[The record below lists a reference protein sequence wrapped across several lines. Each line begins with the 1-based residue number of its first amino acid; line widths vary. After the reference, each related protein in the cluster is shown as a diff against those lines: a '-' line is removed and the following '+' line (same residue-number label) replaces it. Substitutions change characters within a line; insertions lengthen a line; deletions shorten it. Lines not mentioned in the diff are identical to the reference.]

1 MRNCLVFVIS
11 LFLSLTSCRQEN
23 RNVRFFKNTEA
34 FRLAQAVEKED
45 LNKIEK
51 TVKENPELLD
61 ITNNTTG
68 SNVLDLSLTL
78 EKFEAF
84 KKLLELGANPNFV
97 NPYSKRSI
105 LIEACK
111 FYWKPEPYSIDLRY
125 IELLL
130 QKGANPNYALEKN
143 FTNEKGHYQRA
154 TSAIHEASKLDLE
167 MVKLLIKHGADPY
180 KRLEQHQNPPFYE
193 ALSGLGNNIEIS
205 NYFIDSLKVNINE
218 PLAIF
223 ENEDTKKKK
232 VIYIQDVVVNKFLK
246 AKLIGD
252 KKEMERLKLE
262 NPKMEEANQ
271 AGWEFIEKL
280 ESMGVDFKNY
290 NYKR

>member
-1 MRNCLVFVIS
+1 MMMRNCLVFVIS
-11 LFLSLTSCRQEN
+11 LCLSLTSCGQES
-23 RNVRFFKNTEA
+23 RNVRFFKDTEA
-34 FRLAQAVEKED
+34 YKLAQAVEKED

-51 TVKENPELLD
+51 LVKENPELLN
-61 ITNNTTG
+61 ITNETSG

-78 EKFEAF
+78 ENFEAF

-97 NPYSKRSI
+97 NPYSKRSV

-111 FYWKPEPYSIDLRY
+111 FYWKPTSYTIDLRY

-130 QKGANPNYALEKN
+130 QYGADPNYTVEEDL
-143 FTNEKGHYQRA
+143 TDEKGRSYMA
-154 TSAIHEASKLDLE
+154 TSPLMEASRLDLA
-167 MVKLLIKHGADPY
+167 MVKLLIKAGADPY
-180 KRLEQHQNPPFYE
+180 KKLKQNQETPF
-193 ALSGLGNNIEIS
+193 ASSVLSGNYDIS
-205 NYFIDSLKVNINE
+205 NYFIDSLKVDVKQ
-218 PLAIF
+218 PMAV
-223 ENEDTKKKK
+223 
-232 VIYIQDVVVNKFLK
+232 VIQKPSNKLVEFYIQDYVVNKFLK

-252 KKEMERLKLE
+252 KEEMERLKSE

-290 NYKR
+290 DYKK